1 MKTSILLI
9 LSFFVFTNLIAQK
22 IEVSVG
28 ANSGLL
34 HYSGNY
40 ATPTSYIIEGPTD
53 KQNYTSNPYGSKN
66 GFSYGGDM
74 QLQFVS
80 KSGFLAGLQAGYEV
94 LRSQVAIT
102 GYNPIMVY
110 LWYAPVLNDL
120 ISYQTPVKGQTYLQN
135 QDINISPYIGYRFLA
150 KKIKIDLMP
159 GIDLGFNTS
168 SYDKGKATGTDGTVY
183 RTDLKR
189 TDAPTDVRLKFAVAA
204 YYKKWGLTA
213 GYAHGLKNYVPGQ
226 TDVNNSAIAETAHS
240 ELLRFGLIYRIL

>member
-1 MKTSILLI
+1 MKKSILTLFAI
-9 LSFFVFTNLIAQK
+9 GIAMQLFAQK
-22 IEVSVG
+22 IEVSFG
-28 ANSGLL
+28 ANSGLF

-40 ATPTSYIIEGPTD
+40 ATPSSSITEGPTD
-53 KQNYTSNPYGSKN
+53 KQNYTNNPYGSKN

-80 KSGFLAGLQAGYEV
+80 KSGLIAGLQAGYEV

-102 GYNPIMVY
+102 GYYPNYPY
-110 LWYAPVLNDL
+110 LFYNIAAP
-120 ISYQTPVKGQTYLQN
+120 SYLTPAVKGQTYLQN
-135 QDINISPYIGYRFLA
+135 QDINVNPYVGYRFLA

-159 GIDLGFNTS
+159 GVDLGFNVST
-168 SYDKGKATGTDGTVY
+168 YDKGKATGTDGTVY

-213 GYAHGLKNYVPGQ
+213 SYAHGLKNYVPGQ
-226 TDVNNSAIAETAHS
+226 TDPNNPTIAEIAHS
-240 ELLRFGLIYRIL
+240 ELLRFGLIYKLL